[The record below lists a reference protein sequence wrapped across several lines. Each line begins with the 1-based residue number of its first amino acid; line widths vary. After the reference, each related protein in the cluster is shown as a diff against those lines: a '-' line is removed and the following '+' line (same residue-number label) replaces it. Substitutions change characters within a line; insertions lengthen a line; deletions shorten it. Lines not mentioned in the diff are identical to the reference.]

1 MPQFLKQKIL
11 ENLLKINNYNDF
23 DSKNN
28 DINSKINFN
37 FESFI
42 KFYKNENEL
51 PYGIN
56 GLYEGF
62 FNIII
67 ILYNFA
73 CEKLIQEI
81 F

>member
-11 ENLLKINNYNDF
+11 ENLLKNNNYNDF

-42 KFYKNENEL
+42 EFYKNEN
-51 PYGIN
+51 
-56 GLYEGF
+56 
-62 FNIII
+62 
-67 ILYNFA
+67 
-73 CEKLIQEI
+73 
-81 F
+81 